1 MPDLFTF
8 ALVTFSAVFFVVNPF
23 AVIPLF
29 LSITRGDSPEKKRST
44 ARRASVAV
52 AITLVAFGAVGSY
65 VLSLLGVT
73 LSAFRIAG
81 GILLF
86 RIALDMVN
94 AQKSRSRTSPEEER
108 EGIEKED
115 VAVVPLAIPMLTGPG
130 SMATAMVLSS
140 EAWGSPARLAV
151 VGASFVSTAVAT
163 FFLLRAASALERVLG
178 RTGLNIM
185 SRVMGLVLAAMAVQ
199 IAANGVLDLFPAL
212 DSKP

>member
-1 MPDLFTF
+1 MPEILTF
-8 ALVTFSAVFFVVNPF
+8 SLVTFSAVFFVVNPF

-29 LSITRGDSPEKKRST
+29 LSITRGDSLEKKKST
-44 ARRASVAV
+44 ALRSSVAV
-52 AITLVAFGAVGSY
+52 AVTLFVFGAAGSQ

-108 EGIEKED
+108 EGIEKDD
-115 VAVVPLAIPMLTGPG
+115 VAIVPLAIPMLTGPG

-140 EAWGSPARLAV
+140 EAWGSAAHMIAV
-151 VGASFVSTAVAT
+151 AASFLATAVAT
-163 FFLLRAASALERVLG
+163 YFLLGAATHLERMLG

-199 IAANGVLDLFPAL
+199 FVVNGVFDLFPSL
-212 DSKP
+212 VSKG

>member
-1 MPDLFTF
+1 MTEIFTF

-23 AVIPLF
+23 AVIPLY
-29 LSITRGDSPEKKRST
+29 LSITKGDSPEKKRST

-52 AITLVAFGAVGSY
+52 AVTLVAFGAVGSY

-115 VAVVPLAIPMLTGPG
+115 VAIVPLAIPMLTGPG

-163 FFLLRAASALERVLG
+163 FFLLRAATVLERVLG

-199 IAANGVLDLFPAL
+199 IAANGVLELFPAL
-212 DSKP
+212 SSKS